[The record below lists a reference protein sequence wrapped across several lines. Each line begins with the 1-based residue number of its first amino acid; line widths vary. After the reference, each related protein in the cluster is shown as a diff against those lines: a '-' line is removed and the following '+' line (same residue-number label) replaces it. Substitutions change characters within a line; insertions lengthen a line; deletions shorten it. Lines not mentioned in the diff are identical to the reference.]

1 MSCIKIAIADDEN
14 LIREA
19 LKIILS
25 SYKEIEVVGVCE
37 DGEAA
42 YQLCK
47 NQKVDVILMDIRM
60 PNCDGV
66 QGTKL
71 VKSISPET
79 KVLILTTFKDDEYII
94 GAMRYG
100 ASGYMLKDTSHERI
114 FEAIKGVYGG
124 NIIMHPE
131 VANKMIENRDELSQ
145 EERIKEIKS
154 RNKLTSRE
162 IDIIEAISSGLSNKE
177 IGEKLFLTEGTVKN
191 NITEILGK
199 LELRDRTQIAIFAFK
214 NKLVD

>member
-37 DGEAA
+37 DGEEA

>member
-1 MSCIKIAIADDEN
+1 M
-14 LIREA
+14 
-19 LKIILS
+19 
-25 SYKEIEVVGVCE
+25 
-37 DGEAA
+37 
-42 YQLCK
+42 
-47 NQKVDVILMDIRM
+47 
-60 PNCDGV
+60 
-66 QGTKL
+66 
-71 VKSISPET
+71 
-79 KVLILTTFKDDEYII
+79 
-94 GAMRYG
+94 
-100 ASGYMLKDTSHERI
+100 GYMLKDTSHERI

>member
-37 DGEAA
+37 DGEVA

-60 PNCDGV
+60 PSCDGV

>member
-1 MSCIKIAIADDEN
+1 MAFIKIAIADDEN

-25 SYKEIEVVGVCE
+25 SYKDIEVVGVCE
-37 DGEAA
+37 DGEKA
-42 YQLCK
+42 YELCK
-47 NQKVDVILMDIRM
+47 NQKVDVMLMDIRM

-114 FEAIKGVYGG
+114 FEAIKGVYSG

-145 EERIKEIKS
+145 EDRIKEVKS

-162 IDIIEAISSGLSNKE
+162 IDIIGAISSGLSNKE

>member
-37 DGEAA
+37 DGEVA

-60 PNCDGV
+60 PSCDGV

-145 EERIKEIKS
+145 EERLKEIKS